1 METGYLYKLTK
12 SIGNKDRLEGVN
24 GSTRDAPRETRV
36 SEFVQLTGKMK
47 NRKSWDICHTCG
59 SWRKWNVVVERR
71 QQSIFSRG
79 SAVDGSQSC

>member
-24 GSTRDAPRETRV
+24 GSTRDAPMETRV

-47 NRKSWDICHTCG
+47 K
-59 SWRKWNVVVERR
+59 
-71 QQSIFSRG
+71 
-79 SAVDGSQSC
+79 